1 MSLSE
6 KEVDLIGDI
15 LHADYNDYNTSRDD
29 MTFYTQVKQ
38 KCDTLIEHTRNLR
51 EAITAW
57 KSAENLTEDEVE
69 DFLLH
74 RDEDESQD
82 EDEKYWEEA
91 HIQGLT
97 ESQDEDELET
107 YWVRSVV

>member
-1 MSLSE
+1 METIEQEKKYQMSLSE

-15 LHADYNDYNTSRDD
+15 LHWHADYNDYNTSRDD
-29 MTFYTQVKQ
+29 MTFYMQEKQ
-38 KCDTLIEHTRNLR
+38 KCDTLIEHIRNLR

-57 KSAENLTEDEVE
+57 KSAEYLTEDEVK

-82 EDEKYWEEA
+82 EDENE
-91 HIQGLT
+91 
-97 ESQDEDELET
+97 
-107 YWVRSVV
+107 